1 MKFGTYP
8 VEEVQGM
15 VLAHS
20 VKLHGG
26 TLSKGHAVTVS
37 DISHLRA
44 AGIDRVVAVMIEGG
58 DLSENEA
65 ARRLSQ
71 TIDPRYLRLSK
82 ATTGRVNV
90 YATSS
95 GLFVVDKAVVD
106 HVNRIDPAI
115 TLASL
120 ADHTRVNAGDMVA
133 TIKIIPLAVSA
144 ASVEAAC
151 SAALHGAPVF
161 EIKPFSKFSV
171 SLISTELPSLKVSV
185 MNKTKRTLER
195 RLAVS
200 GNGIVREQRVAHECL
215 ALSRSLQDVISAAD
229 EAPKL
234 VIIFGASAV
243 ADTADVIPEAIRAVG
258 GEVMAVGMPV
268 DPGNLLVLGRVDK
281 TYVIGAPGCA
291 RSPKENGFD
300 WVLDRIVAG
309 ENPDAHDLAG
319 MGVGGLLKE
328 ITMRPQLRDG
338 LDMQATTSSVAIV
351 LLAAGRSSRMGEGG
365 SHKLLA
371 EFDGLPLVRR
381 SAQTALESNA
391 RSVTVVTGHRRA
403 EIEQALSGLSVST
416 IENPDYASG
425 MASSLIAGISVEA
438 VRDADGILIM
448 LADMPGVSADDL
460 NCLIA
465 AFHES
470 GAGAI
475 VRAVSRGKRGNP
487 VILPRSLNAAILRL
501 EGDIGA
507 RHIIETAGVPIVDIE
522 IGDAAHFD
530 VDTPEAVIL
539 AGGLL
544 RN

>member
-8 VEEVQGM
+8 VEDSQGLI
-15 VLAHS
+15 LAHS
-20 VKLHGG
+20 VKLPEG
-26 TLSKGHAVTVS
+26 TLSKGHAVTAG
-37 DISHLRA
+37 DISRLKA

-58 DLSENEA
+58 DLSEDEA
-65 ARRLSQ
+65 ARELSQ
-71 TIDPRYLRLSK
+71 TIAPRHLRFSQ

-106 HVNRIDPAI
+106 HVNRVDPAI
-115 TLASL
+115 TLACL
-120 ADHTRVNAGDMVA
+120 ADHTTVSAGDMVA
-133 TIKIIPLAVSA
+133 TIKIIPLAVPGSA
-144 ASVEAAC
+144 VEAAC
-151 SAALHGAPVF
+151 SALRAAPVF

-185 MNKTKRTLER
+185 IDKTKRVLER

-215 ALSRSLQDVISAAD
+215 ALSRSLLDVISAAD

-258 GEVMAVGMPV
+258 GEVVAVGMPV
-268 DPGNLLVLGRVDK
+268 DPGNLLVLGRVGK
-281 TYVIGAPGCA
+281 VYVIGAPGCA
-291 RSPKENGFD
+291 RSSKENGFD

-309 ENPDAHDLAG
+309 EKPDAHDLAG
-319 MGVGGLLKE
+319 MGVGGLLTE

-338 LDMQATTSSVAIV
+338 PDMPSKTASVAIV
-351 LLAAGRSSRMGEGG
+351 VLAAGRSSRMGEGG

-403 EIEQALSGLSVST
+403 EIEQALSGLPVST
-416 IENPDYASG
+416 MENPNFASG
-425 MASSLIAGISVEA
+425 IASSLITGISVEA
-438 VRDADGILIM
+438 VRDANGILIM

-460 NCLIA
+460 NILIA

-470 GAGAI
+470 GARAI
-475 VRAVSRGKRGNP
+475 VRAVSCGKRGNP

-507 RHIIETAGVPIVDIE
+507 RHIIETAGVPIVDVE
-522 IGDAAHFD
+522 IGDAAHLD

>member
-8 VEEVQGM
+8 VEVVQGM

-20 VKLHGG
+20 VRLPEGA
-26 TLSKGHAVTVS
+26 LPKGHAVTAS
-37 DISHLRA
+37 DISQLKA
-44 AGIDRVVAVMIEGG
+44 AGIERVVALMIEGG

-71 TIDPRYLRLSK
+71 AIAPRHLRYSQ

-106 HVNRIDPAI
+106 QVNRIDPAI
-115 TLASL
+115 TLACL

-133 TIKIIPLAVSA
+133 TIKIIPLAVPGLA
-144 ASVEAAC
+144 VEAAC
-151 SAALHGAPVF
+151 SALRAAPVF
-161 EIKPFSKFSV
+161 EIKPFCKFSV

-185 MNKTKRTLER
+185 MNKTKRVLEW

-200 GNGIVREQRVAHECL
+200 GNGIAREQRVAHECL
-215 ALSRSLQDVISAAD
+215 ALSRALQEVISAAD

-268 DPGNLLVLGRVDK
+268 DPGNLLVLGRVGK

-300 WVLDRIVAG
+300 WILNRIVAG
-309 ENPDAHDLAG
+309 EKPDAHDLAG
-319 MGVGGLLKE
+319 MGVGGLLTE
-328 ITMRPQLRDG
+328 INTRPHLRDG
-338 LDMQATTSSVAIV
+338 LVMQATTASVAIV

-371 EFDGLPLVRR
+371 EFDGVPLVRR

-391 RSVTVVTGHRRA
+391 LSVTVVTGHRRV
-403 EIEQALSGLSVST
+403 EIEQVLSGLSVNL
-416 IENPDYASG
+416 IENPDYVSG
-425 MASSLIAGISVEA
+425 MASSLITGISLEA
-438 VRDADGILIM
+438 VRDANGILIM

-460 NCLIA
+460 NILIA
-465 AFHES
+465 AFVDS
-470 GAGAI
+470 GARAI

-501 EGDIGA
+501 EGDVGA

-522 IGDAAHFD
+522 IGDAAHLD
-530 VDTPEAVIL
+530 VDTPEEVIL

>member
-8 VEEVQGM
+8 VEEAQGL

-20 VKLHGG
+20 VKLPEG
-26 TLSKGHAVTVS
+26 TLSKGHAVTAG
-37 DISHLRA
+37 DISHLKA
-44 AGIDRVVAVMIEGG
+44 AGVDRVVAVMIEGG

-71 TIDPRYLRLSK
+71 TIAPRHLRFSQ

-90 YATSS
+90 YATSP

-106 HVNRIDPAI
+106 RVNRIDSAI
-115 TLASL
+115 TLACL
-120 ADHTRVNAGDMVA
+120 ADHTTVSAGDMVG
-133 TIKIIPLAVSA
+133 TIKIIPLAVPGLA
-144 ASVEAAC
+144 IEAAC
-151 SAALHGAPVF
+151 SALRAAPVF
-161 EIKPFSKFSV
+161 GIKPFSKFSV

-185 MNKTKRTLER
+185 MDKTKRVLER

-215 ALSRSLQDVISAAD
+215 ALSRSLQDVISAPD

-243 ADTADVIPEAIRAVG
+243 ADIADVIPEAIRAVG
-258 GEVMAVGMPV
+258 GEVVAVGMPV
-268 DPGNLLVLGRVDK
+268 DPGNLLVLGRVGQA
-281 TYVIGAPGCA
+281 YVIGAPGCA

-309 ENPDAHDLAG
+309 EMPDAHDLAG
-319 MGVGGLLKE
+319 MGVGGLLTE
-328 ITMRPQLRDG
+328 INMRPHLRDG
-338 LDMQATTSSVAIV
+338 PDMPSTTASVAIV
-351 LLAAGRSSRMGEGG
+351 VLAAGRSSRMGEGG
-365 SHKLLA
+365 SQKLLA

-391 RSVTVVTGHRRA
+391 LSVTVVTGHRRA
-403 EIEQALSGLSVST
+403 EIEQVLSGLSVST
-416 IENPDYASG
+416 IENPNYASG
-425 MASSLIAGISVEA
+425 MASSLITGISVGA
-438 VRDADGILIM
+438 VRHADGILIM
-448 LADMPGVSADDL
+448 IADMPGVSTEDL
-460 NCLIA
+460 NILIA

-470 GAGAI
+470 GARAI

-487 VILPRSLNAAILRL
+487 VILPRSLKAAILRL

-507 RHIIETAGVPIVDIE
+507 RHIIETAGAPIIDVE
-522 IGDAAHFD
+522 IGDAAHLD
-530 VDTPEAVIL
+530 VDTPEAVIA
-539 AGGLL
+539 AGGVL

>member
-1 MKFGTYP
+1 
-8 VEEVQGM
+8 M

-20 VKLHGG
+20 VKLPEGA
-26 TLSKGHAVTVS
+26 LSKGHAVTVS
-37 DISHLRA
+37 DIAQLKA
-44 AGIDRVVAVMIEGG
+44 AGIERLVAVMIEGG

-71 TIDPRYLRLSK
+71 TIAPRHLRYSQ
-82 ATTGRVNV
+82 ATTGRVNA

-115 TLASL
+115 TLACL
-120 ADHTRVNAGDMVA
+120 ADKTMVKAGDMVA
-133 TIKIIPLAVSA
+133 TIKIIPLAVPGA
-144 ASVEAAC
+144 AVEAAC
-151 SAALHGAPVF
+151 SALRAAPAF
-161 EIKPFSKFSV
+161 EIKPFCKFSV

-185 MNKTKRTLER
+185 INKTKRVLER

-200 GNGIVREQRVAHECL
+200 GNSIVREQRVAHECL

-243 ADTADVIPEAIRAVG
+243 ADIADVIPEAIRAVG
-258 GEVMAVGMPV
+258 GEVIAVGMPV
-268 DPGNLLVLGRVDK
+268 DPGNLLVLGRVGK

-300 WVLDRIVAG
+300 WVLNRIIAG
-309 ENPDAHDLAG
+309 EKPDAHDLAG
-319 MGVGGLLKE
+319 MGVGGLLTE
-328 ITMRPQLRDG
+328 ISTRPHLRDG
-338 LDMQATTSSVAIV
+338 PVMQATTASVAIV
-351 LLAAGRSSRMGEGG
+351 LLAAGRSSRMGENG

-371 EFDGLPLVRR
+371 EFDGVPLARR
-381 SAQTALESNA
+381 SAQTAVESNA

-403 EIEQALSGLSVST
+403 EIEQALSGVSVNT

-425 MASSLIAGISVEA
+425 MASSLITGLSVEA

-448 LADMPGVSADDL
+448 LADMPGVSTDDL

-470 GAGAI
+470 GARAI

-501 EGDIGA
+501 EGDVGA

-522 IGDAAHFD
+522 IGDAAHLD
-530 VDTPEAVIL
+530 VDTPEGVIA